1 MFKAS
6 HIPNLICVVRIILV
20 VPIVVSLLSGNFRWA
35 LALIFAAG
43 FSDALDGYLA
53 KHFDWRTRLG
63 GILDPS
69 ADKLLL
75 VAVIVTLT
83 WLGLSPVWLAAAVIG
98 RDLVIISGAV
108 TYNFLI
114 GPVQPNPSL
123 ISKLNTGFQLLYML
137 FVISNQAFDWPERII
152 ILVIG
157 AGLLFTSAVSGIDYV
172 VRWSAKAMAAG
183 RG

>member
-1 MFKAS
+1 
-6 HIPNLICVVRIILV
+6 LLV
-20 VPIVVSLLSGNFRWA
+20 VPIVISLLSGQYAWS
-35 LALIFAAG
+35 LVLIFVAG
-43 FSDALDGYLA
+43 VSDGLDGYLA

-83 WLGLSPVWLAAAVIG
+83 YLELSPVWLAAVVVG
-98 RDLVIISGAV
+98 RDLTIVSGAV

-114 GPVQPNPSL
+114 GPVQPNPSW

-137 FVISNQAFDWPERII
+137 VVIANQAFDWAADVG

-157 AGLLFTSAVSGIDYV
+157 AAVLFTSVVSGIDYV
-172 VRWSAKAMAAG
+172 VRWSSKAMAAG
-183 RG
+183 ES